1 MFMAFINSHISYGTE
16 IWGFG
21 LKTDI
26 NKIIGIQ
33 KRALKIICGNVN
45 FKKLN
50 ILPIDKYIKF
60 RTLKLMHSVKSNLV
74 PVSMSDIFLKH
85 SHALNTRHA
94 NDFLVRGLLCRDSV
108 VVKGPTFYNNLNSNL
123 RNEPSIHV
131 FCRKLKKLLF
141 ENTN

>member
-1 MFMAFINSHISYGTE
+1 
-16 IWGFG
+16 
-21 LKTDI
+21 
-26 NKIIGIQ
+26 
-33 KRALKIICGNVN
+33 
-45 FKKLN
+45 
-50 ILPIDKYIKF
+50 
-60 RTLKLMHSVKSNLV
+60 MHSVKSNLV